1 MDHANLDGDRPDAQL
16 PGERKAVMALL
27 AVNDRATAIN
37 GDADK
42 GVVRGIGTTG
52 LEPLTTQAR
61 SKVEVPAIIG
71 LDVGC
76 GLYRRSASGCRC
88 PRVASSWK
96 AEPVQAIW

>member
-1 MDHANLDGDRPDAQL
+1 
-16 PGERKAVMALL
+16 MALL
-27 AVNDRATAIN
+27 AVNDRAAAIN

-61 SKVEVPAIIG
+61 RNVEVPAIIG

-76 GLYRRSASGCRC
+76 RFDMTAIVHMRTGGLKLQQRR
-88 PRVASSWK
+88 P
-96 AEPVQAIW
+96 E